1 MQAVA
6 PKAVDSAEA
15 FVPCLRAPQGHILW
29 DTLDWFGPQ
38 FQPNQAP
45 DSAAG
50 SSSAAS
56 KDAPETEDAKQKR
69 KKVTYTQKY
78 KISDEILLQG
88 CPHFALC
95 FKWWG

>member
-69 KKVTYTQKY
+69 KK
-78 KISDEILLQG
+78 G
-88 CPHFALC
+88 CKRKQLRGVSAR
-95 FKWWG
+95 KAKV